1 MNKVES
7 FIKTKEE
14 GKNLSD
20 SDIDYF
26 IKNLKSFS
34 QEEITRWL
42 KAVKRNSLNDNETTT
57 LTLAMAN
64 SGIVLNWEELEPTI
78 DKHSTGGIGD
88 KITLLFA
95 PLIAAYGINIPK
107 LSGRSLGIS
116 GGTIDK
122 LESIDGF
129 RTNLSIKEIKEQIKK
144 IGLAVCSAGPDLAP
158 ADKILYVI
166 RDVTGTVDSIPLIA
180 SSVMSKKIAG
190 GAKNIILDVKAGS
203 GAFMKDLNDAEQL
216 AEKMVIIGK
225 NLNRKIKAVLTNMDI
240 PLGYAVGNTLEIKEV
255 IEVLSGKEISDLL
268 EIVLALATEA
278 VSLIEGK
285 SQINTEKKLLD
296 LLLKGAAYKKFEDM
310 ITMQGGTLESI
321 FNENKKARHI
331 ETIRSNS
338 NGFIEDIN
346 AYLIG
351 ETVHLLGA
359 GRKTVSDA
367 IDHSVGIIFHKKYSD
382 PVKAGDILFEIHT
395 SSKKS
400 AEIAKDKLT
409 QSFKISKNKPAK
421 LKLIHKVVK

>member
-1 MNKVES
+1 MNNVES
-7 FIKTKEE
+7 FIKTKED

-20 SDIDYF
+20 SDINYF

-42 KAVKRNSLNDNETTT
+42 KAVKQNGLNDNETTT
-57 LTLAMAN
+57 LTMAMAD
-64 SGIVLNWEELEPTI
+64 SGIVLSWEELEPTI

-107 LSGRSLGIS
+107 LSGRSLGIT

-144 IGLAVCSAGPDLAP
+144 IGLAVCSAGTDLAP
-158 ADKILYVI
+158 ADKVLYAI

-203 GAFMKDLNDAEQL
+203 GAFMKNLNSAEEL

-225 NLNRKIKAVLTNMDI
+225 NLNRKVKAILTNMDI
-240 PLGYAVGNTLEIKEV
+240 PLGHAVGNTLEIREV
-255 IEVLSGKEISDLL
+255 LEVLSGKEISDLV
-268 EIVLALATEA
+268 EIVLTLATEA

-296 LLLKGAAYKKFEDM
+296 LLLHGAAYKKFEDM
-310 ITMQGGTLESI
+310 ITMQGGNLKSI
-321 FNENKKARHI
+321 FNENKKAKYI
-331 ETIRSNS
+331 ETIKSNS
-338 NGFIEDIN
+338 DGFIEDIN

-359 GRKTVSDA
+359 GRKAVSDT
-367 IDHSVGIIFHKKYSD
+367 IDHSVGIIFHKKHGES
-382 PVKAGDILFEIHT
+382 VKAGDILLEVHAVNN
-395 SSKKS
+395 KD
-400 AEIAKDKLT
+400 AQNAKDKLIK
-409 QSFKISKNKPAK
+409 SFKISNNKPGK
-421 LKLIHKVVK
+421 LKLIHKIVK

>member
-1 MNKVES
+1 MMFRIFSQTSIYMNKVES

-57 LTLAMAN
+57 LTMAMAN

-107 LSGRSLGIS
+107 LSGRSLGIT

-144 IGLAVCSAGPDLAP
+144 IGLVVCSAGPDLAP
-158 ADKILYVI
+158 ADKILYAI
-166 RDVTGTVDSIPLIA
+166 RDVTGT
-180 SSVMSKKIAG
+180 
-190 GAKNIILDVKAGS
+190 
-203 GAFMKDLNDAEQL
+203 
-216 AEKMVIIGK
+216 
-225 NLNRKIKAVLTNMDI
+225 
-240 PLGYAVGNTLEIKEV
+240 
-255 IEVLSGKEISDLL
+255 
-268 EIVLALATEA
+268 
-278 VSLIEGK
+278 
-285 SQINTEKKLLD
+285 
-296 LLLKGAAYKKFEDM
+296 
-310 ITMQGGTLESI
+310 
-321 FNENKKARHI
+321 
-331 ETIRSNS
+331 
-338 NGFIEDIN
+338 
-346 AYLIG
+346 
-351 ETVHLLGA
+351 
-359 GRKTVSDA
+359 
-367 IDHSVGIIFHKKYSD
+367 ID
-382 PVKAGDILFEIHT
+382 
-395 SSKKS
+395 
-400 AEIAKDKLT
+400 
-409 QSFKISKNKPAK
+409 
-421 LKLIHKVVK
+421 